1 MRFLLILL
9 LTISLPTLTHAQLVG
24 DTEEGLASYYSS
36 EYEGAET
43 PYGEIYNKNEMVAAH
58 KLFPYNSVVRVK
70 NIENGKTAVVRIID
84 KGPFIRGR
92 IIELSE
98 AAAAKLGMLGRPTA
112 QVEVTLLS
120 TPDQPAKTE
129 TESAPAPEV
138 VTPPAPAPVVVTPQ
152 PENENRSP
160 GTDTPAPRNTERP
173 TPAREPTSPAPV
185 PAETTPQAP
194 VPTPT
199 VTATSTRNAVKRT
212 SENKKDLIRDQ
223 ANFSPGIYKIELL
236 APPAGNYGVQVGSFR
251 EFERAIDKVAQLQKK
266 WFDNILIEKVKA
278 AEGNIYKVILGPF
291 DDQASAKNYASD
303 LKSRYKM
310 DGFTV
315 LLSKRP

>member
-1 MRFLLILL
+1 MRFLLILIL
-9 LTISLPTLTHAQLVG
+9 ALTLPEYSSAQLVG

-70 NIENGKTAVVRIID
+70 NIENGKVAVVRIID

-98 AAAAKLGMLGRPTA
+98 AAAAKLGMLGKPTA

-120 TPDQPAKTE
+120 TPDQPGGSPQNNLVEDT
-129 TESAPAPEV
+129 PEV
-138 VTPPAPAPVVVTPQ
+138 VTPSPAPEPAT
-152 PENENRSP
+152 RAA
-160 GTDTPAPRNTERP
+160 DTPPSEDGTAEPTTPRP
-173 TPAREPTSPAPV
+173 TSPPAPV
-185 PAETTPQAP
+185 PAERTPTVS

-199 VTATSTRNAVKRT
+199 VTATSSQAAVKRAGD
-212 SENKKDLIRDQ
+212 NKKDFIRDR
-223 ANFSPGIYKIELL
+223 ANFTVGLYKIELL
-236 APPAGNYGVQVGSFR
+236 APPAGPYGVQVGSFR
-251 EFERAIDKVAQLQKK
+251 ELERAVDQVAQLQKK
-266 WFDNILIEKVKA
+266 WFDNILIEKVQV
-278 AEGNIYKVILGPF
+278 AEGHLYKVILGPF
-291 DDQASAKNYASD
+291 DDQPSAKNYASD

-310 DGFTV
+310 DGFPV
-315 LLSKRP
+315 PLSQRP

>member
-1 MRFLLILL
+1 MRLLLILL
-9 LTISLPTLTHAQLVG
+9 LTFSLPSITTAQLVG

-43 PYGEIYNKNEMVAAH
+43 PYGEIYDKTKMVAAH
-58 KLFPYNSVVRVK
+58 KLFPYNSTVRVK
-70 NIENGKTAVVRIID
+70 NIENGNTAIVRIID

-98 AAAAKLGMLGRPTA
+98 AAAAKLGMLGKPTA

-120 TPDQPAKTE
+120 TPDQPSRT
-129 TESAPAPEV
+129 SAV
-138 VTPPAPAPVVVTPQ
+138 VTEEPVVIPPTDPEPVVSTPRPREEINTPSAEPESQSSRRTAPVTVTP
-152 PENENRSP
+152 E
-160 GTDTPAPRNTERP
+160 P
-173 TPAREPTSPAPV
+173 TPI
-185 PAETTPQAP
+185 PAERTPEIT

-199 VTATSTRNAVKRT
+199 VTATSTREAVKRT
-212 SENKKDLIRDQ
+212 GENSKDMIRDQ
-223 ANFSPGIYKIELL
+223 STFAPGVYKIELL
-236 APPAGNYGVQVGSFR
+236 APPAGNFGVQVGSFR
-251 EFERAIDKVAQLQKK
+251 EIERAIDKVAQLQKK
-266 WFDNILIEKVKA
+266 WFDNILIEKVPA
-278 AEGNIYKVILGPF
+278 AEGHIYKVILGPF

-315 LLSKRP
+315 VLSRRP